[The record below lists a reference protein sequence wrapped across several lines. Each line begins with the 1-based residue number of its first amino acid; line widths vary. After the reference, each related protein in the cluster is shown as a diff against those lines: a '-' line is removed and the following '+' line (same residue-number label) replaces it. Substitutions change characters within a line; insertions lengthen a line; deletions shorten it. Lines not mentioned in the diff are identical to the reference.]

1 MLADKD
7 GVIDCAEQIRLT
19 EMRASE
25 APSLIII
32 GLCQLVMRR
41 YTFYEVRRTFTCM

>member
-7 GVIDCAEQIRLT
+7 GIINCAEEIRLT

-25 APSLIII
+25 APSIRII
-32 GLCQLVMRR
+32 GLCQLVMIH
-41 YTFYEVRRTFTCM
+41 YTFYEVGRTFTCM